1 MAFKGVLPSDL
12 WDRYDCEGGQQKLLL
27 DLNVANDIQDRIN
40 EATEQSKSKTKSGK
54 GMVARRKQRQAQREL
69 LSDSEGLDMLR
80 SMGVPIQKQ

>member
-69 LSDSEGLDMLR
+69 LSDREGLDMLR